1 VRWPGWCCPRSRSLD
16 VEIDEARLQAAV
28 AKAVEDALVRTA
40 SEVLAERLRQYR
52 SELDAVLRES
62 VRRLPGELATQVRNM
77 MAAEAREMLEG
88 HRAEMRGMV
97 DRWFAENAGKTM
109 QKMGERMA
117 REAAA
122 EADRK
127 SKGRR

>member
-1 VRWPGWCCPRSRSLD
+1 
-16 VEIDEARLQAAV
+16 VESG
-28 AKAVEDALVRTA
+28 KT
-40 SEVLAERLRQYR
+40 
-52 SELDAVLRES
+52 
-62 VRRLPGELATQVRNM
+62 
-77 MAAEAREMLEG
+77 LEG
-88 HRAEMRGMV
+88 ARASEMRGMV

>member
-1 VRWPGWCCPRSRSLD
+1 MKLD

-28 AKAVEDALVRTA
+28 AKAVEDAFVRTA